1 MIQTYKDIWLKI
13 FSTEFLLYITP
24 MFEPKVGVGEPVLLT
39 LFVVVPEEDWEK
51 ELREELGE
59 ELGEYE
65 VVGGAGKD
73 NEKWEEEIQN
83 MIDDEDS
90 ADLR

>member
-1 MIQTYKDIWLKI
+1 M
-13 FSTEFLLYITP
+13 
-24 MFEPKVGVGEPVLLT
+24 
-39 LFVVVPEEDWEK
+39 PEEDWEK
-51 ELREELGE
+51 ELRDELGA

-65 VVGGAGKD
+65 VVGGGGKD

-90 ADLR
+90 SDLR

>member
-1 MIQTYKDIWLKI
+1 MSLKCG
-13 FSTEFLLYITP
+13 SV
-24 MFEPKVGVGEPVLLT
+24 VGPVLLT
-39 LFVVVPEEDWEK
+39 LFVVVVPEEDWEK

-90 ADLR
+90 SDLR